1 MPFNALAGVERVFKS
16 GDYREVSSITVVDGQ
31 WLNYAKNL
39 SIRWRDSQEFAKSKG
54 WINGQVIIN
63 QYARNG
69 EPDMYLITIFEAMT
83 TKDQED
89 ERYNAQMKWVKISIA
104 ELEEDSG
111 ERVVMRYLSGGSFMR
126 EVTFR

>member
-54 WINGQVIIN
+54 WI
-63 QYARNG
+63 
-69 EPDMYLITIFEAMT
+69 
-83 TKDQED
+83 
-89 ERYNAQMKWVKISIA
+89 
-104 ELEEDSG
+104 SG
-111 ERVVMRYLSGGSFMR
+111 
-126 EVTFR
+126 